1 MKKLLSAILPGE
13 SIPTR
18 KLSGTA
24 GRAALVLTVSTALVH
39 FWMNSIG
46 LLIAI
51 KMNAI
56 HLGTLMAIIFLF
68 YPAFAGSPRERPS
81 MPDWVLA
88 TASLGCM
95 VCCSSLMTGFY
106 RRTFRLRSPILRS
119 PWSPWPFSWK
129 RAEGP

>member
-18 KLSGTA
+18 KLNGTA

-88 TASLGCM
+88 GISLGCM
-95 VCCSSLMTGFY
+95 VWLLITY
-106 RRTFRLRSPILRS
+106 DRLLQTNLQ
-119 PWSPWPFSWK
+119 
-129 RAEGP
+129 AT